1 LQVETEP
8 DSPGLA
14 PGEAAGAAREGADR
28 LWHEV
33 IREAEEAIRKEKHV
47 ASFLKAEVL
56 SAPTLEAFLA
66 GFLASRL
73 ESKFLRRAELREMF
87 LECYSESPKI
97 LADGMRDILA
107 IGERDPACRTRLAAL
122 LFYKGFHALQG
133 YRISHHLWTREQTVT
148 AAYIQHLISERMAV
162 DIHPAARIGAGIF
175 IDHGTGLVI
184 GETAV
189 VEDTVSILHEV
200 TLGGT
205 GKQTGDRHPKVRT
218 GVLIG
223 AGAKILGNVV
233 VGEFAKVGAGS
244 VVLKD
249 VPPHTVVAGVPAR
262 ILRSDSGHVPAVEMN
277 QGLKNGD

>member
-1 LQVETEP
+1 MAGEDA
-8 DSPGLA
+8 DSLW
-14 PGEAAGAAREGADR
+14 RE
-28 LWHEV
+28 V
-33 IREAEEAIRKEKHV
+33 QREAEATIRKERRI

-56 SAPTLEAFLA
+56 SAPALDRFLAAFLA
-66 GFLASRL
+66 SKL
-73 ESKFLRRAELREMF
+73 ESEFLKRQALQEMF
-87 LECYSESPKI
+87 LECFAESPQI
-97 LADGMRDILA
+97 LSDCEKDIRA
-107 IGERDPACRTRLAAL
+107 ILERDPACRTKLAAL

-133 YRISHHLWTREQTVT
+133 YRISHHLWTKEQTVT
-148 AAYIQHLISERMAV
+148 AAYIQHLISGRMAV

-205 GKQTGDRHPKVRT
+205 GKQTGDRHPKIRT

-249 VPPHTVVAGVPAR
+249 VPPRTVVAGVPAR
-262 ILRSDSGHVPAVEMN
+262 IIRTDSGHVPAVEMN
-277 QGLKNGD
+277 QAIKGGE